1 MSNSSNNY
9 FFVVATQKSQ
19 DDFNKNSQI
28 ALFLDKVGYRNK
40 TKVFYENKLG
50 LPELY
55 NRFITEN
62 NKDKKI
68 IFVHD
73 DVLIEDLFFEEKL
86 QVAFEKFDIVG
97 LAGSKKC
104 DLSKPAAWHLM
115 SDKIDHVGEVAHSA
129 DKIVWTTCFGPTN
142 DRALVLDGLFLAVN
156 VKRLVETGTKFDE
169 RFSFHHYDITF
180 CLKANK
186 NKLKMGVAPIKVT
199 HFGLGDSMNTP
210 EWHHSASLFNHF
222 YVKTNNI

>member
-1 MSNSSNNY
+1 MSKSSNNY
-9 FFVVATQKSQ
+9 FFVIATEKTKEVF
-19 DDFNKNSQI
+19 DKNSQI
-28 ALFLDKVGYRNK
+28 SLFLDKMGFLAK
-40 TKVFYENKLG
+40 AKIFYENKTG
-50 LPELY
+50 LPTLY

-86 QVAFEKFDIVG
+86 DLAFEKYDIVG

-104 DLSKPAAWHLM
+104 DLTRPPAWHLM
-115 SDKIDHVGEVAHSA
+115 SEKQDHVGEVAHSSN
-129 DKIVWTTCFGPTN
+129 KIVWTTCFGPTN

-156 VKRLVETGTKFDE
+156 VKRLLDTGTKFDE
-169 RFSFHHYDITF
+169 RFDFHHYDITF
-180 CLKANK
+180 CLKANQ

-210 EWHHSASLFNHF
+210 EWIQSAAKFNQF
-222 YVKTNNI
+222 YVKTKIL

>member
-1 MSNSSNNY
+1 MSKSSNNY
-9 FFVVATQKSQ
+9 FFVIATEKTKEVF
-19 DDFNKNSQI
+19 DKNSQI
-28 ALFLDKVGYRNK
+28 SLFLDKMGFLAK
-40 TKVFYENKLG
+40 AKIFYENKTG
-50 LPELY
+50 LPTLY

-86 QVAFEKFDIVG
+86 DLAFEKYDIVG

-104 DLSKPAAWHLM
+104 DLTRPPAWHLM
-115 SDKIDHVGEVAHSA
+115 SEKQDHVGEVAHSSN
-129 DKIVWTTCFGPTN
+129 KIVWTTCFGPTN

-156 VKRLVETGTKFDE
+156 VKRLLDTGTKFDE
-169 RFSFHHYDITF
+169 RFDFHHYDITF
-180 CLKANK
+180 CLKANQ

-210 EWHHSASLFNHF
+210 EWIQSAAKFNQF
-222 YVKTNNI
+222 YVKTKNF

>member
-1 MSNSSNNY
+1 MTNSSNNY

-19 DDFNKNSQI
+19 EDFNKTSQI
-28 ALFLDKVGYRNK
+28 ALFLDKAEYRNK
-40 TKVFYENKLG
+40 TKVFYENQKG

-55 NRFITEN
+55 NIFITEN
-62 NKDKKI
+62 NVNKRL

-86 QVAFEKFDIVG
+86 DLAFEKFDIVG

-104 DLSKPAAWHLM
+104 DLSKHPAWHIM
-115 SDKIDHVGEVAHSA
+115 SDRSDHVGEVAHSK
-129 DKIVWTTCFGPTN
+129 DKNVWTTCFGPTN
-142 DRALVLDGLFLAVN
+142 ERALVLDGLFLAVN
-156 VKRLVETGTKFDE
+156 TKKLVESGTKFDE
-169 RFSFHHYDITF
+169 RFKFHHYDITF

-210 EWHHSASLFNHF
+210 EWHHSASLFNHY
-222 YVKTNNI
+222 YVKSKDF